1 MVTGQLIAIPT
12 WGSINLLQIIWTA
25 IGVVGFV
32 SVIPG
37 FRDILKNMDAIF
49 VENTQY
55 FKTPAE
61 RQAALIIT
69 KNYIRHELLRA
80 FEMLLIILV
89 GIIAMTTTPAPRAV
103 YVTLTGLFITIAFF
117 GIAGSAATHSMLDY
131 RQRRQARA
139 VLAAMNGNGKEK
151 SGNS

>member
-25 IGVVGFV
+25 IGVVGLV

-49 VENTQY
+49 VENSQY

-69 KNYIRHELLRA
+69 KNYIRHELLRG

-89 GIIAMTTTPAPRAV
+89 GVVAMTTTPAPRSV

-117 GIAGSAATHSMLDY
+117 GIACSAAAHSMLDY
-131 RQRRQARA
+131 RQRRHVRA

-151 SGNS
+151 SGNN